1 MIRVRRDQPALFVSD
16 MHLSDAHPDTA
27 RQVIDALAESAQGVD
42 FVFLLGDL
50 FDAWVGD
57 DLIGDAGCERSV
69 RDFLALLRQ
78 WQAQGKA
85 VYALHGNR
93 DFLLGIRPAAA
104 QADAGGQ
111 TGNDLQ
117 RACGVRLLPDPCV
130 IELHG
135 EPVTLS
141 HGDALCTDDTDY
153 QAFRRL
159 ARTPAWQ
166 AAFLAQPLAARLTAA
181 RAMREQSRQHTREKD
196 ERLMDVNPQA
206 VRALLHDT
214 GTRVLVHGHTHR
226 PAHQVLDLD
235 DGAAQRWVLPD
246 WDAAEHRGGMLVA
259 RDGVMLP
266 LGEWPEP
273 RPVGAALGG
282 GVRG

>member
-27 RQVIDALAESAQGVD
+27 RQVIDALAESARSADV
-42 FVFLLGDL
+42 VFLLGDL

-78 WQAQGKA
+78 WHDEGKA

-93 DFLLGIRPAAA
+93 DFLLGVSPAAV
-104 QADAGGQ
+104 QADTGGE
-111 TGNDLQ
+111 TENDLQ

-130 IELHG
+130 IDLHG

-166 AAFLAQPLAARLTAA
+166 AAFLAQPLVARLAAA
-181 RAMREQSRQHTREKD
+181 RAMREQSRQHTREKED
-196 ERLMDVNPQA
+196 RLMDVNPQA
-206 VRALLHDT
+206 VRELLHDT

-226 PAHQVLDLD
+226 PAHQVLALD

-246 WDAAEHRGGMLVA
+246 WDAALHRGGLLMA

-273 RPVGAALGG
+273 RPVAAPLNPGA
-282 GVRG
+282 RN